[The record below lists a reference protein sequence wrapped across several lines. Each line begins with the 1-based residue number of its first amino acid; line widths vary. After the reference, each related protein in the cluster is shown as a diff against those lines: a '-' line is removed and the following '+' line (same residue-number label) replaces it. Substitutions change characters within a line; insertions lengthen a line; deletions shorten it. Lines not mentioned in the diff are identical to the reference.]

1 MAQHT
6 GAEMFADMFA
16 GYGVSHVFFV
26 PTILNRS
33 LVEMER
39 RTNIARIVTHAE
51 KAAAYMADGY
61 ARASGRPGV
70 CMSQVVGAAN
80 LAAGLRD
87 GYMANSPIIAITGGP
102 FPHSRQRHQYQEVED
117 LPMFK
122 PVTKVSTPV
131 ADVATIPH
139 YVRQAF
145 RVATTGTPGPAHLEM
160 LGHHGDVLERQTADV
175 DLSTEQRFARTPA
188 FRPGPERAEVS
199 AAAAALSAAQ
209 RPVMVLGTGA
219 RTSGAGPA
227 ALAIAERCSI
237 PVATSLGGK
246 DLITADHPLAVGVVG
261 LYSRETANR
270 VVGEA
275 DLVFFVGSSTGSQV
289 THSWR
294 LPPRGTTVIQCDIS
308 PEALGLNYPNHASL
322 LGDARRC
329 LEEMLTEL
337 ESDAPPRRD
346 GWLQRVREIKRDWA
360 TSWQPLRDSDATPI
374 RPERL
379 CAELSHM
386 LPDDALV
393 VSDTGHAGMWTGGML
408 DLRHGTQTYLR
419 AAGSL
424 GWAFPASL
432 GAKCAQPARP
442 VVAFTGDGGFWYHIA
457 EVETAVRWGINTVT
471 VVNNNNSL
479 NQEINIWTDAYGG
492 RLEGRHGE
500 LWKFA
505 DVRFA
510 DIAAAMGAAAFR
522 VEKPDDLRT
531 SLEAA
536 FAADRPAVVEV
547 VTEVN
552 ALAPAGYVPAAT
564 AANVEP
570 ALDPSADG

>member
-26 PTILNRS
+26 PTILNRA

-39 RTNIARIVTHAE
+39 RTDIARIVTHAE

-61 ARASGRPGV
+61 GRASNRPGV

-102 FPHSRQRHQYQEVED
+102 FPHSRQRHQYQEIED

-139 YVRQAF
+139 YLRQAF
-145 RVATTGTPGPAHLEM
+145 RVATTGRPGPVHIEM
-160 LGHHGDVLERQTADV
+160 LGHHGDILEQQTADV
-175 DLSTEQRFARTPA
+175 DLSIEQRFMQAPA
-188 FRPGPERAEVS
+188 FRPGPDRAEVS

-209 RPVMVLGTGA
+209 RPVIVLGTGA

-227 ALAIAERCSI
+227 ALAIAEHCSI
-237 PVATSLGGK
+237 PVATSMGGK
-246 DLITADHPLAVGVVG
+246 DLIASDHPLSIGVVG

-270 VVGEA
+270 IVGEA

-294 LPPRGTTVIQCDIS
+294 LPQHGTTVIQCDIA
-308 PEALGLNYPNHASL
+308 PEVLGLNYPNHASL

-329 LEEMLTEL
+329 LEEVLAGL
-337 ESDAPPRRD
+337 EGAGAVTSARDAWLRR
-346 GWLQRVREIKRDWA
+346 VAEIKSDWA
-360 TSWQPLRDSDATPI
+360 TSWEPLLRSDASPI

-379 CAELSHM
+379 CTELSDM

-393 VSDTGHAGMWTGGML
+393 VSDTGHAGMWTGGMV
-408 DLRHGTQTYLR
+408 DLRHGAQGFLR

-432 GAKCAQPARP
+432 GAKCAQPDRP
-442 VVAFTGDGGFWYHIA
+442 VVAFTGDGGFWYHLA

-471 VVNNNNSL
+471 VVNNNNAL
-479 NQEINIWTDAYGG
+479 NQEINIWTEAYGG
-492 RLEGRHGE
+492 SLEGRHHE
-500 LWKFA
+500 LWKFT
-505 DVRFA
+505 DVNFA
-510 DIAAAMGAAAFR
+510 DLAASMGAAAFR
-522 VEKPDDLRT
+522 VEKPGDLRT
-531 SLEAA
+531 SLDAA

-547 VTEVN
+547 LTEVN
-552 ALAPAGYVPAAT
+552 ALAPTGYAP
-564 AANVEP
+564 
-570 ALDPSADG
+570 